1 MAACVTHDEDVYACA
16 RHAQYELRLMRRS
29 MKVAHVVWTTLIAYA
44 RADVGIVGVQHGD
57 DTWHTLIHLPN
68 AS

>member
-1 MAACVTHDEDVYACA
+1 MAACVTHDDDVYAFA

-44 RADVGIVGVQHGD
+44 RSDVGIVGVQHGD
-57 DTWHTLIHLPN
+57 DTWHTLSHLLN